1 MWDLIVLVPD
11 HCISIFFEDISVNT
25 LDMNT
30 FYREAALSVSMCL
43 SLRYWSTLKR
53 VFSFWKSFV
62 VGGTKQEAI
71 RVVTLR
77 KWWISMDL
85 FGWLCWV

>member
-1 MWDLIVLVPD
+1 MWDLIALVPD

-30 FYREAALSVSMCL
+30 FYRDAALSVSMCL

-53 VFSFWKSFV
+53 VFFWKSFV

-71 RVVTLR
+71 RVVALR

-85 FGWLCWV
+85 FDWLCWL